1 MGPNDT
7 RGTDYN
13 AAAAAAA
20 AGPQPLICSVYL
32 TVSASFPVIPKL
44 SESDSE

>member
-13 AAAAAAA
+13 AAA